1 MRLISL
7 LTLAVSLIACSSSHD
22 ASASGDVSESE
33 SPELARAIAGSRVLE
48 DAQALI
54 DSGHP
59 WRATQ
64 TLAPSLR
71 DASKRTPA
79 TLLLSA
85 RAAAGWDGWTEVDKL
100 LAREGW
106 VDSLFDGEGRELLTR
121 SALERSAD
129 TTALKHAELGLRT
142 ARTNQERAVRRVL
155 FARALERN
163 NFFDSAATAY
173 ARAADELRP
182 ARDWLLLRVAGNTM
196 DSTKRGDVLRKVTL
210 ASAKPRIAWTDAQA
224 RERFGD
230 ALGAAA
236 RFASLGATVTALRLR
251 LSVAPDSGLRDTI
264 KNELL
269 AYVRAH
275 PGTADSR
282 TAVDVLDKAFTSFT
296 PAEELVIARSAA
308 ISGPTTRAIAAFERA
323 LSQTGLVTAAD
334 RISYAQVLARA
345 NRASDA
351 YAQLNAVQGPL
362 AGQAQYQRAR
372 IQLTAASGST
382 TRATLR
388 DVASR
393 FAGDTNAA
401 PPALYLLADL
411 TTDDGNDADARALYE
426 RLYKTYPT
434 NSRADESRFRAAIL
448 TLVGGDAR
456 GAAQDFDSLVALY
469 PRSDEATAARYWS
482 GRAWAQAGNAA
493 TAEARWREILAQQP
507 TSYYAVTSAA
517 RLRAAPFAPTQR
529 ADSFPRIAAVD
540 SAVARIELLQHLG
553 MDAEA
558 RFELDALD
566 ERAASTPDRTLA
578 TARAFLALGQP
589 SRTIRLGQKLIDGGQ
604 RDARAFRLAYPLL
617 DGDELARDA
626 KARGLEPALVAGLIR
641 QESNFTARAISP
653 ANARGLMQVLPSV
666 GEAIARSLNY
676 PVWYPVLLL
685 DPDANLQLGTAH
697 LATYFKQHGPEQR
710 VLAAYNAGGSRV
722 TRWVTKPGVDD
733 PEMFVERIPY
743 VETRDYV
750 RLVQRNRSMYEQLY
764 GKTLD
769 ARR

>member
-22 ASASGDVSESE
+22 ASAAGDVSESE
-33 SPELARAIAGSRVLE
+33 SPDLARAIARSRVLE

-64 TLAPSLR
+64 SLAASLR

-79 TLLLSA
+79 TVLLSA
-85 RAAAGWDGWTEVDKL
+85 RAAAGWDGWAEVDKL
-100 LAREGW
+100 LARESW

-129 TTALKHAELGLRT
+129 TTALKHAELALRA

-163 NFFDSAATAY
+163 NFFDSAATSY

-210 ASAKPRIAWTDAQA
+210 ASAKPRVAWTDAQA

-230 ALGAAA
+230 VLGAAA

-275 PGTADSR
+275 SGTADSK

-296 PAEELVIARSAA
+296 PGEELVIARSAA
-308 ISGPTTRAIAAFERA
+308 VSGPTTRAIAAFERA
-323 LSQTGLVTAAD
+323 LSQPGLITPTD
-334 RISYAQVLARA
+334 RIAYAQVLARA
-345 NRASDA
+345 NRANDA

-372 IQLTAASGST
+372 IQLTAASAST

-388 DVASR
+388 DVAAR
-393 FAGDTNAA
+393 FATDTNAA

-411 TTDDGNDADARALYE
+411 TIDDGNDAGARALYE
-426 RLYKTYPT
+426 RLYKTYPM
-434 NSRADESRFRAAIL
+434 NSRADDSRFRAAVL
-448 TLVGGDAR
+448 TLVSGDAR
-456 GAAQDFDSLVALY
+456 GAAQQFDSLVALY

-482 GRAWAQAGNAA
+482 GRSWAQAGNAT
-493 TAEARWREILAQQP
+493 TAETRWREILAQQP

-517 RLRAAPFAPTQR
+517 RLRASPFVPPAR
-529 ADSFPRIAAVD
+529 ADSFPRVASVD

-558 RFELDALD
+558 RFEMDALD
-566 ERAASTPDRTLA
+566 EHASSPDRVLA
-578 TARAFLALGQP
+578 SARAFLMLGQP

-604 RDARAFRLAYPLL
+604 RDARAFRLAYPLV
-617 DGDELARDA
+617 DGDELAREA
-626 KARGLEPALVAGLIR
+626 NARGLDPALVAGLIR

-697 LATYFKQHGPEQR
+697 LATYFKQYGPEQR

-722 TRWVTKPGVDD
+722 TRWVNKPGADD

-750 RLVQRNRSMYEQLY
+750 RLVQRNRAMYQQLY
-764 GKTLD
+764 HW
-769 ARR
+769 